1 MTEQAM
7 PHSLTLSDRKKLT
20 LTGIAEVVSFDDS
33 CVVMRTDLG
42 DLIVQGQ
49 QLQLKTL
56 NPEGGSVIVEGE
68 LSALFYEHKRASGKL
83 GRFFR

>member
-7 PHSLTLSDRKKLT
+7 PHRLTLSDRKKLT

-56 NPEGGSVIVEGE
+56 NPEGGSVIVEGDIC
-68 LSALFYEHKRASGKL
+68 ALFYEQKRLSGKL

>member
-1 MTEQAM
+1 MTEQTM

-20 LTGIAEVVSFDDS
+20 LTGIAEVVSFDDT

-56 NPEGGSVIVEGE
+56 NPEGGGVTVEGE
-68 LSALFYEHKRASGKL
+68 ITALFYEQKRVSGKL

>member
-68 LSALFYEHKRASGKL
+68 ICALFYEQKRLSGKL

>member
-1 MTEQAM
+1 MTEQTM
-7 PHSLTLSDRKKLT
+7 PHALTLSDRKKLT
-20 LTGIAEVVSFDDS
+20 LTGITEVVSFDED

-56 NPEGGSVIVEGE
+56 NPDGGGVTVEGE
-68 LSALFYEHKRASGKL
+68 ISALFYEQKRTGGRL
-83 GRFFR
+83 GRLFR

>member
-7 PHSLTLSDRKKLT
+7 PHALTLSDRKKLT
-20 LTGIAEVVSFDDS
+20 LTGITEVVSFDED

-56 NPEGGSVIVEGE
+56 NPDGGGVCVEGE
-68 LSALFYEHKRASGKL
+68 ISALFYEQKRAGGRL
-83 GRFFR
+83 GRLFR